1 MSSGSPV
8 KTPLPEFDKY
18 HYYRRS
24 VQNPY
29 EEALFLDWL
38 YRDARGGTAPATLR
52 EDFCGTFSNC
62 CSWVRLD
69 PERRAVGVDLD
80 SEPLEYGCTHYYP
93 LLKLK
98 QQARVELLQENV
110 LTSGLPKADVI
121 CALNFSYFIFKQR
134 SELLA
139 YFRNC
144 YQTLEPDGIFVLD
157 CFGGPADQKSHEMSN
172 YEEEGYTYYFEQEG
186 FDPLTNEA
194 IFYIHFRRKG
204 EEKRLK
210 VFTYD
215 WRVWAMP
222 ELRDALL
229 EVGFDSVRIYWE
241 GRSPDGESEFDFHR
255 IEHVSKE
262 PDTWWTYVVALR

>member
-1 MSSGSPV
+1 MPV
-8 KTPLPEFDKY
+8 STPVTEFDKY

-38 YRDARGGTAPATLR
+38 YRDARAGAAPTTLR

-69 PERRAVGVDLD
+69 PDRRAIGVDLD

-93 LLKLK
+93 LLRLT
-98 QQARVELLQENV
+98 QQARVQLLQENV
-110 LTSGLPKADVI
+110 LTPGLPKADVI
-121 CALNFSYFIFKQR
+121 CALNFSYFVFKQR

-144 YQTLEPDGIFVLD
+144 HETLEADGVFVVD
-157 CFGGPADQKSHEMSN
+157 CFGGPSDQKPHEMSN
-172 YEEEGYTYYFEQEG
+172 YEEEGYTYFFEQEG

-204 EEKRLK
+204 EEKRSK

-215 WRVWAMP
+215 WRVWTVP
-222 ELRDALL
+222 ELRDALHEAGFRGVHVYL
-229 EVGFDSVRIYWE
+229 EGTSEDGEGDGNFVLMERGS
-241 GRSPDGESEFDFHR
+241 GRSEGW
-255 IEHVSKE
+255 VAN
-262 PDTWWTYVVALR
+262 VVGLR